1 MAIESISGNSI
12 PQPLFNKPNA
22 KDASQVQPKTT
33 GVSSSNSIDFSNTA
47 QSFKAALAASSGPVV
62 NEDRVATLKAA
73 VQSGNYQVDSGR
85 VAQKILQFEQ
95 NLPNST

>member
-12 PQPLFNKPNA
+12 QPPLSNKANA
-22 KDASQVQPKTT
+22 KETSQVQPKAS
-33 GVSSSNSIDFSNTA
+33 GVSAGNTIDFSSTTHT
-47 QSFKAALAASSGPVV
+47 FKAALAASSSPVV
-62 NEDRVATLKAA
+62 NEDRVAAIKAA
-73 VQSGNYQVDSGR
+73 VQSGSYHIDSAK